1 VATILAPSHVFA
13 HRAGCDAVGAE
24 ALASICFTILDRL
37 ILAFDIG
44 VRKVVSELLTKMF
57 FGGFVRMHV
66 LYHAVKEPIFGL
78 EMMEELGRH
87 GYDVG
92 AGTLYPMLHQLE
104 ESGFL
109 SVHTEV
115 VAGKQRKYYRATP
128 EGEAALEETKAKLRE
143 LVTEVL
149 DDKPPETSIH
159 SDQATGNRRKPKSQS

>member
-1 VATILAPSHVFA
+1 
-13 HRAGCDAVGAE
+13 
-24 ALASICFTILDRL
+24 
-37 ILAFDIG
+37 
-44 VRKVVSELLTKMF
+44 VSKLLTKMF

-66 LYHAVKEPIFGL
+66 LYHAVKGPIFGV

-104 ESGFL
+104 EAGYL

-128 EGEAALEETKAKLRE
+128 EGASALEQAKAKLRE
-143 LVTEVL
+143 LVAEVIH
-149 DDKPPETSIH
+149 DIPPKPSIR
-159 SDQATGNRRKPKSQS
+159 SERARSGKREPKPDRD